1 MNAIVEV
8 NSYLASS
15 HVIPPG
21 VFMAYKIGTLA
32 KNGLIS
38 NKMKSYNRS
47 NDNLCDKK
55 NNNKI
60 DCKNIGNSY
69 SDTNNDDVK
78 I

>member
-47 NDNLCDKK
+47 NDNLCE

>member
-55 NNNKI
+55 TI
-60 DCKNIGNSY
+60 IRQI
-69 SDTNNDDVK
+69 VK
-78 I
+78 TLVIAIATLTMMM

>member
-1 MNAIVEV
+1 MRWNIKTWNKNKYETMNAIVEV

-38 NKMKSYNRS
+38 NKI
-47 NDNLCDKK
+47 LQ
-55 NNNKI
+55 
-60 DCKNIGNSY
+60 
-69 SDTNNDDVK
+69 
-78 I
+78 